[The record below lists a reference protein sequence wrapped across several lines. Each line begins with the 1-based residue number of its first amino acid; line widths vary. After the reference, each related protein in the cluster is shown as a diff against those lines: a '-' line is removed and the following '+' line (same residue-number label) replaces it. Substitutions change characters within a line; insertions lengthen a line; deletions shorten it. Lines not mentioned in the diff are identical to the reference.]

1 MVNSLDSC
9 SKNISSNLIPVFYEK
24 VFICKKKK
32 KNQIYR
38 FYLKQKVKLNKS
50 FLLNLKKEEL
60 GIYTILYRWLLL
72 YYF

>member
-1 MVNSLDSC
+1 MQ
-9 SKNISSNLIPVFYEK
+9 
-24 VFICKKKK
+24 KKK

-60 GIYTILYRWLLL
+60 GIYTILYR
-72 YYF
+72 